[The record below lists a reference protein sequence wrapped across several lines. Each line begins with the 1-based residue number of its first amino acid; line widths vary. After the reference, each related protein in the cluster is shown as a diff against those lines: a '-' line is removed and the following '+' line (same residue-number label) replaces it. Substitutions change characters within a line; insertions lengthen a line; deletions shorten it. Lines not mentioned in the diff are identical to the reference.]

1 MIRVLANDGIEKGAA
16 EDLEAKG
23 YEVIKEHYEPEEL
36 KKEIKNIDCLIVR
49 SATKVRKDLIDA
61 AGNGR
66 LKLVIR
72 GGVGID
78 NIDASYALENGI
90 QVNNTP
96 NASSISVAEMT
107 FGHMLAAARNI
118 AIANVT
124 MRQGKWEKKK
134 YQGTELYGK
143 TLGLIGFGRIA
154 REVAKRAVAFG
165 MKVVYYDICD
175 INKVATCTC
184 LTKDEVIKQADFISL
199 HIPYTKGEPYVIG
212 EKEFEIMKDGAYVIN
227 CARGGV
233 VDEKALVKAIDSGK
247 LAGAALDVFE
257 KEPLENQEVVNNAKI
272 SLTPHIGAATAEA
285 QERIGEEI
293 VEIVEEYFK
302 EEEAVGRG

>member
-1 MIRVLANDGIEKGAA
+1 
-16 EDLEAKG
+16 
-23 YEVIKEHYEPEEL
+23 
-36 KKEIKNIDCLIVR
+36 
-49 SATKVRKDLIDA
+49 
-61 AGNGR
+61 
-66 LKLVIR
+66 
-72 GGVGID
+72 
-78 NIDASYALENGI
+78 
-90 QVNNTP
+90 
-96 NASSISVAEMT
+96 MT

-134 YQGTELYGK
+134 YQGNELYGK

-165 MKVVYYDICD
+165 MKVVYYDICE
-175 INKVATCTC
+175 INEVATCTC
-184 LTKDEVIKQADFISL
+184 LSKEDIIKQADFISL

-212 EKEFEIMKDGAYVIN
+212 EKEFDMMKDGAYVIN

-233 VDEKALVKAIDSGK
+233 IDEKALVRALDNGK

-257 KEPLENQEVVNNAKI
+257 KEPSENEEVLKHPKI
-272 SLTPHIGAATAEA
+272 SLTPHIGAATEEA

-293 VEIVEEYFK
+293 VEIVEEYFNK
-302 EEEAVGRG
+302 KH

>member
-1 MIRVLANDGIEKGAA
+1 MIRILANDGIEKKAVEA
-16 EDLEAKG
+16 LEEKG
-23 YEVIKEHYEPEEL
+23 YEVIKDHIEPEEL

-49 SATKVRKDLIDA
+49 SATKVRKDLIDEA
-61 AGNGR
+61 AVNGR

-78 NIDASYALENGI
+78 NIDAAYALENGI

-134 YQGTELYGK
+134 YQGNELYGK

-165 MKVVYYDICD
+165 MKVVYYDICE
-175 INKVATCTC
+175 INEVATCTC
-184 LTKDEVIKQADFISL
+184 LSKEDIIKQADFISL

-212 EKEFEIMKDGAYVIN
+212 EKEFDMMKDGAYVIN

-233 VDEKALVKAIDSGK
+233 IDEKALVRALDNGK

-257 KEPLENQEVVNNAKI
+257 KEPSENEEVLKHPKI
-272 SLTPHIGAATAEA
+272 SLTPHIGAATEEA

-293 VEIVEEYFK
+293 VEIVEEYFNK
-302 EEEAVGRG
+302 KH

>member
-1 MIRVLANDGIEKGAA
+1 MIRILANDGIEKKAVEA
-16 EDLEAKG
+16 LEEKG
-23 YEVIKEHYEPEEL
+23 YEVIKDHIEPEEL

-49 SATKVRKDLIDA
+49 SATKVRKDLIDEA
-61 AGNGR
+61 AVNGR

-78 NIDASYALENGI
+78 NIDAAYALENGI

-107 FGHMLAAARNI
+107 FGHMLSAARNI

-134 YQGTELYGK
+134 YQGNELYGK

-165 MKVVYYDICD
+165 MKVVYYDICE
-175 INKVATCTC
+175 INEVASCTC
-184 LTKDEVIKQADFISL
+184 ITKEEVIKQADFISL

-212 EKEFEIMKDGAYVIN
+212 EKEFEMMKDGAYVIN

-233 VDEKALVKAIDSGK
+233 IDEKALVRALDNGK

-257 KEPLENQEVVNNAKI
+257 KEPSENEEVLKHPKI

-293 VEIVEEYFK
+293 VEIVEEYFRNK
-302 EEEAVGRG
+302 K

>member
-1 MIRVLANDGIEKGAA
+1 MIRILANDGIENKAVEA
-16 EDLEAKG
+16 LEEKG
-23 YEVIKEHYEPEEL
+23 YEVIKDHIEPEKL

-49 SATKVRKDLIDA
+49 SATKVRKDLIDEA
-61 AGNGR
+61 AVNGR

-78 NIDASYALENGI
+78 NIDAAYALENGI
-90 QVNNTP
+90 KVNNTP
-96 NASSISVAEMT
+96 NASSISVAEIT
-107 FGHMLAAARNI
+107 FGHMIAAARNI

-134 YQGTELYGK
+134 YQGNELYGK

-165 MKVVYYDICD
+165 MKVVYYDICKID
-175 INKVATCTC
+175 EVPTCTC
-184 LTKDEVIKQADFISL
+184 VSKEEVIKQADFISL

-212 EKEFEIMKDGAYVIN
+212 EKEFNIMKDGAYVIN

-233 VDEKALVKAIDSGK
+233 LDEKALVAALDKGK
-247 LAGAALDVFE
+247 LKGAALDVFE
-257 KEPLENQEVVNNAKI
+257 EEPVKNEELLKNTKI
-272 SLTPHIGAATAEA
+272 SLTPHIGAATEEA

-293 VEIVEEYFK
+293 VEIVEEFFNK
-302 EEEAVGRG
+302 NH

>member
-1 MIRVLANDGIEKGAA
+1 MIRILANDGIEKKAVEA
-16 EDLEAKG
+16 LEEKG
-23 YEVIKEHYEPEEL
+23 YEVIKDHIEPEEL

-49 SATKVRKDLIDA
+49 SATKVRKDLIDEA
-61 AGNGR
+61 AVNGR

-78 NIDASYALENGI
+78 NIDAAYALENGI

-107 FGHMLAAARNI
+107 FGHMLAVARNI

-134 YQGTELYGK
+134 YQGNELYGK

-165 MKVVYYDICD
+165 MKVAYYDICE
-175 INKVATCTC
+175 INEVDSCTC
-184 LTKDEVIKQADFISL
+184 VTKEEVIKQADFISL

-212 EKEFEIMKDGAYVIN
+212 EKEFDMMKDGAYVIN

-233 VDEKALVKAIDSGK
+233 IDEKALVRALDSGK

-257 KEPLENQEVVNNAKI
+257 KEPSENEEVLKHPKI
-272 SLTPHIGAATAEA
+272 SLTPHIGAATEEA

-293 VEIVEEYFK
+293 VEIVEEYFNK
-302 EEEAVGRG
+302 KH